1 MPNTTIWIIIRPSVI
16 PTWLTVHLAIHGC
29 LRLTH
34 VVLSGSL
41 HFITLVQDITKEC
54 GKIGLLLGIG
64 GTHEDLISW
73 IVCIPVG
80 DCGAES
86 IVRVRESCGGCDSVE
101 HGLGEKRA
109 WGGRKSILDGHEE
122 EYGSERSGVPV

>member
-1 MPNTTIWIIIRPSVI
+1 M
-16 PTWLTVHLAIHGC
+16 
-29 LRLTH
+29 
-34 VVLSGSL
+34 
-41 HFITLVQDITKEC
+41 QDITKEC

-73 IVCIPVG
+73 IVCIPAG

-109 WGGRKSILDGHEE
+109 WGGRKSILDGREE
-122 EYGSERSGVPV
+122 EYGSERSGVASHRGSVGSFSFVVVLWFMKTSLQFFKSLTVLYVW